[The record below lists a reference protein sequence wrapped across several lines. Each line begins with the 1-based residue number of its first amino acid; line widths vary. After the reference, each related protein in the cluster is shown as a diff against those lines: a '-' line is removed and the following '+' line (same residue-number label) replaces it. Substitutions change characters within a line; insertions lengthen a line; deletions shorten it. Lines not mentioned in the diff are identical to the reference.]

1 MDFARARIFMV
12 DGQLRPNQVQDPR
25 ILSAFGDLPREAF
38 LPADLAPRAHADADV
53 PLPGGR
59 VLMQPMVMA
68 RLFQLAELRRG
79 DRTLLL
85 GAGCGYGAAV
95 LAAMGYK
102 VHTIERQ
109 KELFEFSK
117 RLLGELHAQGVQ
129 RFGDGYKGMPAF
141 APFDGI
147 LVTAAAP
154 EIPPAL
160 LAQLAVG
167 GKLILPVGP
176 EGEDQRMWRIT
187 RQSDKDFD
195 REDLGTFRFVPMLG
209 NVENQ

>member
-1 MDFARARIFMV
+1 
-12 DGQLRPNQVQDPR
+12 
-25 ILSAFGDLPREAF
+25 
-38 LPADLAPRAHADADV
+38 
-53 PLPGGR
+53 
-59 VLMQPMVMA
+59 
-68 RLFQLAELRRG
+68 
-79 DRTLLL
+79 
-85 GAGCGYGAAV
+85 
-95 LAAMGYK
+95 MGYK

-141 APFDGI
+141 APYDGI

-167 GKLILPVGP
+167 GKLVLPVGP

-209 NVENQ
+209 NVQNQ